1 MHTLETEPFSD
12 TFGPKAQ
19 RKRPKVAAGSLQEL
33 VSTTEEMLENYSEK
47 NDPSL
52 LSNTVTDW
60 IEEARHS
67 LFSKGKSKRIWNEL
81 YKVIRITKFHIT
93 KSHKS

>member
-1 MHTLETEPFSD
+1 MHMLETQSFAD
-12 TFGPKAQ
+12 TFGRKAQ
-19 RKRPKVAAGSLQEL
+19 RKRPKIAVGTLVDL
-33 VSTTEEMLENYSEK
+33 VSATNDSLENYSEK

-52 LSNTVTDW
+52 LSNVVTDW

-81 YKVIRITKFHIT
+81 YKVIKNMNP
-93 KSHKS
+93 

>member
-1 MHTLETEPFSD
+1 MHMLETETFAD

-19 RKRPKVAAGSLQEL
+19 RKKPKMTVGSLQDL
-33 VSTTEEMLENYSEK
+33 VSATEESLENYNEK

-52 LSNTVTDW
+52 LSNIITDW
-60 IEEARHS
+60 TEEARHS

-81 YKVIRITKFHIT
+81 YKVQST
-93 KSHKS
+93 